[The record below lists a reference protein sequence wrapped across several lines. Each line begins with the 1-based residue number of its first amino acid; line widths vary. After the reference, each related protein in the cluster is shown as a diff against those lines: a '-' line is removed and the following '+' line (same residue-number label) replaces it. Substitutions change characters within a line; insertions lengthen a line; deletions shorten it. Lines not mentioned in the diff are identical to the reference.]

1 MAYGMN
7 QLRKAGTMLREFDDS
22 YAKKVQEMY
31 IPSDVAELREKHPV
45 DVSIRAGLQAVL
57 GGQAARDMKLG
68 LKPGFE
74 DNIFAQ
80 GAERALSLGVPAIS
94 TAVRYGAPVA
104 GVTLAGKGII
114 DLTGMLIQ
122 DNEQTGGTL
131 MP

>member
-22 YAKKVQEMY
+22 YAQKIQDMY

-45 DVSIRAGLQAVL
+45 DVTIRAGLQAVL
-57 GGQAARDMKLG
+57 GGQPARDMKLG
-68 LKPGFE
+68 LKPEFE
-74 DNIFAQ
+74 NNRAAQ
-80 GAERALSLGVPAIS
+80 AVERSLSLGVPAIS

-104 GVTLAGKGII
+104 GVTLAGKGLI
-114 DLTGMLIQ
+114 DLTGMFIQ
-122 DNEQTGGTL
+122 ENEQTSGTI